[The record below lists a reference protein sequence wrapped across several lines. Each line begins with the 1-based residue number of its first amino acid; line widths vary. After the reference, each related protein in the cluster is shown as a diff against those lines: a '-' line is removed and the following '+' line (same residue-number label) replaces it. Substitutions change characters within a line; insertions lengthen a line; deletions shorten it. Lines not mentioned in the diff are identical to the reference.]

1 MSFNL
6 QKSASMVLIHLLK
19 GVLYK
24 DKSPELW
31 RDLLTYQAA
40 VRDYFTAIGLQV
52 FIDET
57 EGYAFLRQRQDGA
70 DENGAGEDGSDTAL
84 PRLVQRRPL
93 SYPVS
98 LLCVLLRK
106 KLIEQDTTGGET
118 RLIISREQM
127 VDMLRVFLPAT
138 SNEAKMIEQ
147 IGSHIGK
154 IEEYGFLRRLKG
166 DEERFEVR
174 RIIKALVDADWL
186 TDFEK
191 RLEEYQAY
199 ADTSA

>member
-6 QKSASMVLIHLLK
+6 QKSASIVLIHLLK

-24 DKSPELW
+24 DRSPELW

-40 VRDYFTAIGLQV
+40 AHDYFTAIGLQV

-57 EGYAFLRQRQDGA
+57 EGYAFLRQRQG
-70 DENGAGEDGSDTAL
+70 DEGESSAGEDGSDTVL
-84 PRLVQRRPL
+84 PRLIQRRPL

-106 KLIEQDTTGGET
+106 KLIEQDATGGET
-118 RLIISREQM
+118 RLIVSREQI
-127 VDMLRVFLPAT
+127 VDMLRVFLPT
-138 SNEAKMIEQ
+138 TGSEAKMIEQ
-147 IGSHIGK
+147 IGNHIGK

-186 TDFEK
+186 TDFDK

-199 ADTSA
+199 ANTSA